1 MGLRRDRSTQKV
13 NWKTVES
20 RLYAE
25 SMAGATA
32 KSTPRRTKVDD
43 REMKLLQ
50 KQVYWLQV
58 QRAKLLMDLI
68 FVCE

>member
-1 MGLRRDRSTQKV
+1 MGLLIG
-13 NWKTVES
+13 NWQIVES

-32 KSTPRRTKVDD
+32 KSTPHNTKVDD
-43 REMKLLQ
+43 RELKLLQ
-50 KQVYWLQV
+50 RQAYWLQV
-58 QRAKLLMDLI
+58 QRTKLLMDLI

>member
-1 MGLRRDRSTQKV
+1 MELDIG
-13 NWKTVES
+13 NWQTVES

-32 KSTPRRTKVDD
+32 KSTPHNTKVDD
-43 REMKLLQ
+43 RELKLLQ
-50 KQVYWLQV
+50 RQAYWLQI
-58 QRAKLLMDLI
+58 QRTKLLMDLI